1 MLEESKPTDRFAAGL
16 TSFVTFRLARVQNR
30 LNVQATATL
39 SAHSDLSLTEWRMI
53 SLINAS
59 GETSAADLSRTAQ
72 MDKGQISR
80 ALKSLAAKGYI
91 ASRTSASDQRQ
102 SLLRLSAEGAAVHR
116 RLVAIMRRRQERLTD
131 TMSDAEL
138 ATFYAALEKLEAAA
152 MEPVI

>member
-1 MLEESKPTDRFAAGL
+1 MSEESKPTDRFAAGL
-16 TSFVTFRLARVQNR
+16 PSFITFRLARVQNR
-30 LNVQATATL
+30 LNVQASATL

-53 SLINAS
+53 SLIHAS

-91 ASRTSASDQRQ
+91 ATRSSASDQRQ
-102 SLLRLSAEGAAVHR
+102 SLLRLSGAGAILHR
-116 RLVAIMRRRQERLTD
+116 RLVAIMRRRQERLTSAL
-131 TMSDAEL
+131 SDVEL
-138 ATFYAALEKLEAAA
+138 AAFYAALEKLEAAA